1 MPEDNNSAL
10 KQSLTDD
17 MKSCMREGDKVRL
30 GTVRLIL
37 SAIKQQEVDTR
48 KDLEDG
54 DIIVILDKMAKQR
67 RESIE
72 QFEKAGRDDLAS
84 KEQDE
89 LKVIQTYLPSQL
101 SDEEIASIIDEA
113 IQSTGAESMRDMGK
127 IMGIIKPKMQG
138 RADMSAVSALIKS
151 RLS

>member
-1 MPEDNNSAL
+1 MSEAGSDL
-10 KQSLTDD
+10 KQRITDD
-17 MKSCMREGDKVRL
+17 MKSCMRKGDKERL
-30 GTVRLIL
+30 GTIRLAL
-37 SAIKQQEVDTR
+37 SAIKQQEVDSRTT
-48 KDLEDG
+48 LEDV
-54 DIIVILDKMAKQR
+54 DILAILDKMAKQR

-84 KEQDE
+84 KEKDE

-101 SDEEIASIIDEA
+101 SEEEIASIIDEA
-113 IQSTGAESMRDMGK
+113 IQTTGAQTMRDMGK

>member
-1 MPEDNNSAL
+1 MSEADSDL
-10 KQSLTDD
+10 KQRITDD
-17 MKSCMREGDKVRL
+17 MKSCMREGDKERL
-30 GTVRLIL
+30 GTIRLAL
-37 SAIKQQEVDTR
+37 SAIKQQEVDSRST
-48 KDLEDG
+48 LEDA
-54 DIIVILDKMAKQR
+54 DILAILDKMAKQR

-84 KEQDE
+84 KEKDE

-113 IQSTGAESMRDMGK
+113 IQTTGAQTMRDMGK

>member
-1 MPEDNNSAL
+1 MSEADSDL
-10 KQSLTDD
+10 KQRIMDD
-17 MKSCMREGDKVRL
+17 MKSCMRAGDKERL
-30 GTVRLIL
+30 GTIRLAL
-37 SAIKQQEVDTR
+37 SAIKQQEVDSRST
-48 KDLEDG
+48 LEDA
-54 DIIVILDKMAKQR
+54 DILVILDKMAKQR

-84 KEQDE
+84 KEKDE

-113 IQSTGAESMRDMGK
+113 IQTTGAQTMRDMGK

>member
-1 MPEDNNSAL
+1 MSEAGSDL
-10 KQSLTDD
+10 KQRITDD
-17 MKSCMREGDKVRL
+17 MKSCMREGDKERL
-30 GTVRLIL
+30 GTIRLAL
-37 SAIKQQEVDTR
+37 SAIKQQEVDSRTT
-48 KDLEDG
+48 LEDA
-54 DIIVILDKMAKQR
+54 DILAILDKMAKQR

-84 KEQDE
+84 KEKDE

-101 SDEEIASIIDEA
+101 SEEEIASIIDEA
-113 IQSTGAESMRDMGK
+113 IQTTGAQTMRDMGK

>member
-1 MPEDNNSAL
+1 MSEAGSDL
-10 KQSLTDD
+10 KQRITDD
-17 MKSCMREGDKVRL
+17 MKSCMREGDKERL
-30 GTVRLIL
+30 GTIRLAL
-37 SAIKQQEVDTR
+37 SAIKQQEVDSRST
-48 KDLEDG
+48 LEDA
-54 DIIVILDKMAKQR
+54 DILAILDKMAKQR

-84 KEQDE
+84 KEKDE
-89 LKVIQTYLPSQL
+89 LKVIKTYLPSQL
-101 SDEEIASIIDEA
+101 SEEEVASIIDEA
-113 IQSTGAESMRDMGK
+113 IQTTGAQTMRDMGK

>member
-1 MPEDNNSAL
+1 MSEADSDL
-10 KQSLTDD
+10 KQRIMDD
-17 MKSCMREGDKVRL
+17 MKSCMREGDKERL
-30 GTVRLIL
+30 GTIRLAL
-37 SAIKQQEVDTR
+37 SAIKQQEVDSRTT
-48 KDLEDG
+48 LEDV
-54 DIIVILDKMAKQR
+54 DILAILDKMAKQR

-84 KEQDE
+84 KEKDE

-101 SDEEIASIIDEA
+101 SEEEIASIIDEA
-113 IQSTGAESMRDMGK
+113 IQTTGAQTMRDMGK

>member
-1 MPEDNNSAL
+1 MSEADSDL
-10 KQSLTDD
+10 KQRIMDD
-17 MKSCMREGDKVRL
+17 MKSCMRAGDKERL
-30 GTVRLIL
+30 GTIRLAL
-37 SAIKQQEVDTR
+37 SAIKQQEVDSRST
-48 KDLEDG
+48 LEDA
-54 DIIVILDKMAKQR
+54 DILAILDKMAKQR

-84 KEQDE
+84 KEKDE

-113 IQSTGAESMRDMGK
+113 IQTTGAQTMRDMGK

-138 RADMSAVSALIKS
+138 RADMGAVSALIKS

>member
-1 MPEDNNSAL
+1 MSQASSDL
-10 KQSLTDD
+10 KQRIMDD
-17 MKSCMREGDKVRL
+17 MKSCMREGNKQTL
-30 GTVRLIL
+30 GTIRLIL
-37 SAIKQQEVDTR
+37 SAIKQQEVDSR
-48 KDLEDG
+48 KDLVDG
-54 DIIVILDKMAKQR
+54 DILTILDKMAKQR

-84 KEQDE
+84 KEKDE
-89 LKVIQTYLPSQL
+89 LKVIQTYLPAQL
-101 SDEEIASIIDEA
+101 SDDEITSIIDEA
-113 IQSTGAESMRDMGK
+113 IQTTGAESMKDMGK

>member
-1 MPEDNNSAL
+1 MSEAGSDL
-10 KQSLTDD
+10 KQRITDD
-17 MKSCMREGDKVRL
+17 MKSCMREGDKERL
-30 GTVRLIL
+30 GTIRLAL
-37 SAIKQQEVDTR
+37 SAIKQQEVDSRST
-48 KDLEDG
+48 LEDA
-54 DIIVILDKMAKQR
+54 DILAILDKMAKQR

-84 KEQDE
+84 KEKDE

-101 SDEEIASIIDEA
+101 SEEEIAAIIDEA
-113 IQSTGAESMRDMGK
+113 IHTTGAQTMRDMGK

>member
-1 MPEDNNSAL
+1 MSEADSDL
-10 KQSLTDD
+10 KQRIMDD
-17 MKSCMREGDKVRL
+17 MKSCMREGDKERL
-30 GTVRLIL
+30 VTIRLAL
-37 SAIKQQEVDTR
+37 SAIKQQEVDSRST
-48 KDLEDG
+48 LEDA
-54 DIIVILDKMAKQR
+54 DILTILDKMAKQR

-84 KEQDE
+84 KEKDE

-113 IQSTGAESMRDMGK
+113 IQTTGAQTMRDMGK

>member
-1 MPEDNNSAL
+1 MSEAGSDL
-10 KQSLTDD
+10 KQRITDD
-17 MKSCMREGDKVRL
+17 MKSCMREGDKERL
-30 GTVRLIL
+30 GTIRLAL
-37 SAIKQQEVDTR
+37 SAIKQQEVDSRST
-48 KDLEDG
+48 LEDA
-54 DIIVILDKMAKQR
+54 DILAILDKMAKQR

-84 KEQDE
+84 KEKDE

-101 SDEEIASIIDEA
+101 SEEEIASIIDEA
-113 IQSTGAESMRDMGK
+113 IQTTGAQTMRDMGK

>member
-1 MPEDNNSAL
+1 MSEADSDL
-10 KQSLTDD
+10 KQRIMDD
-17 MKSCMREGDKVRL
+17 MKSCMRAGDKERL
-30 GTVRLIL
+30 GTIRLAL
-37 SAIKQQEVDTR
+37 SAIKQQEVDSRST
-48 KDLEDG
+48 LEDA
-54 DIIVILDKMAKQR
+54 DILAILDKMAKQR

-84 KEQDE
+84 KEKDE

-101 SDEEIASIIDEA
+101 SEEEIASIIDEA
-113 IQSTGAESMRDMGK
+113 IQTTGAQTMRDMGK

>member
-1 MPEDNNSAL
+1 MSEASSDL
-10 KQSLTDD
+10 KQRIMDD
-17 MKSCMREGDKVRL
+17 MKSCMREGDKQTL
-30 GTVRLIL
+30 GTIRLIL
-37 SAIKQQEVDTR
+37 SAIKQQEVDSR
-48 KDLEDG
+48 KELEDG
-54 DIIVILDKMAKQR
+54 DVLAILDKMAKQR

-84 KEQDE
+84 KEKDE
-89 LKVIQTYLPSQL
+89 LKVIQTYLPAQL

-113 IQSTGAESMRDMGK
+113 IQTTGAESMKDMGK

>member
-1 MPEDNNSAL
+1 MPEAGSDL
-10 KQSLTDD
+10 KQRITDD
-17 MKSCMREGDKVRL
+17 MKSCMREGDKERL
-30 GTVRLIL
+30 GTIRLAL
-37 SAIKQQEVDTR
+37 SAIKQQEVDSRST
-48 KDLEDG
+48 LEDA
-54 DIIVILDKMAKQR
+54 DILAILDKMAKQR

-72 QFEKAGRDDLAS
+72 QFEKAGREDLAS
-84 KEQDE
+84 KEKDE

-101 SDEEIASIIDEA
+101 SEEEIASIIDEA
-113 IQSTGAESMRDMGK
+113 IQTTEAQTMRDMGK

>member
-1 MPEDNNSAL
+1 MSEAGSDL
-10 KQSLTDD
+10 KQRITDD
-17 MKSCMREGDKVRL
+17 MKSCMREGDKERL
-30 GTVRLIL
+30 GTIRLVL
-37 SAIKQQEVDTR
+37 SAIKQQEVDSRTT
-48 KDLEDG
+48 LEDA
-54 DIIVILDKMAKQR
+54 DIIAILDKMAKQR

-84 KEQDE
+84 KEKDE

-101 SDEEIASIIDEA
+101 SEEEIASIIDEA
-113 IQSTGAESMRDMGK
+113 IQTTGAQTMRDMGK

>member
-1 MPEDNNSAL
+1 MSEADSDL
-10 KQSLTDD
+10 KQRIMDD
-17 MKSCMREGDKVRL
+17 MKSCMREGDKERL
-30 GTVRLIL
+30 GTIRLAL
-37 SAIKQQEVDTR
+37 SAIKQQEVDSRST
-48 KDLEDG
+48 LEDA
-54 DIIVILDKMAKQR
+54 DILAILDKMAKQR

-84 KEQDE
+84 KEKDE

-113 IQSTGAESMRDMGK
+113 IQTTGAQTMRDMGK

-138 RADMSAVSALIKS
+138 RADMSAVSTLIKS